1 MGVLSYLKPA
11 KAPAAKE
18 KAPAA
23 IDPSLAN
30 NAMPMR
36 SYAPS
41 MRSMPGT
48 PISPEEHSFHDFKCD
63 IMVEHLYQQ
72 QQSFRW
78 TSNGADEGVVMKKH
92 RDEYTCYP
100 KELMEYQNGFMRQVE
115 ALNVKVGKGRYHVH
129 CSH

>member
-11 KAPAAKE
+11 KAPANKE

-30 NAMPMR
+30 NATPLR

-41 MRSMPGT
+41 MLSMPGT

-72 QQSFRW
+72 QQSSRW

-92 RDEYTCYP
+92 RDIYTCYP
-100 KELMEYQNGFMRQVE
+100 KELMDYQNGFMRQVE
-115 ALNVKVGKGRYHVH
+115 ALNVKV
-129 CSH
+129 